1 MTSQIRQVS
10 ARSTPPPTASRRPV
24 MFYVRS
30 RGGVVEA
37 EKISFPYSLLVLPLT
52 PLQPTPVPSDGA
64 DRGAARAAC
73 AGPRCGACA
82 PGRARRGAPRAAQ
95 CAAETALLRPHGSGA
110 RRASARAQALAARP
124 NFVARNPRYHS
135 TRMSTGG
142 HAPRRHF
149 DAEFHRAQIRIATVR
164 LELAQD
170 EVKYFRTLL
179 DVEEALARS
188 SE

>member
-1 MTSQIRQVS
+1 
-10 ARSTPPPTASRRPV
+10 

-30 RGGVVEA
+30 RGVVVEA
-37 EKISFPYSLLVLPLT
+37 EKISLTHSFSSHSLPYSLLRSLPMAPIAELHAQLAQALAVV
-52 PLQPTPVPSDGA
+52 PVRRAELAEARRVRRNALQRQRYA
-64 DRGAARAAC
+64 DRTAPARAA
-73 AGPRCGACA
+73 
-82 PGRARRGAPRAAQ
+82 
-95 CAAETALLRPHGSGA
+95 
-110 RRASARAQALAARP
+110 ARAQALAARP
-124 NFVARNPRYHS
+124 NFVSRNPRYHS

-149 DAEFHRAQIRIATVR
+149 DAEFHRAQIRSATVR